1 MKFFKLLYQ
10 IFRGIREFVLS
21 LFFVIF
27 VMICFAFTSFF
38 TGSKTN
44 KPSVQEGL
52 LTLRLNGY
60 LADNQDEYG
69 NFYRLLGAE
78 LNNREEPQKYST
90 FDVAQAIEYAAQ
102 DSRITGLMLDLG
114 KLQAADYPSLSY
126 LGNKINDFKK
136 SGKPVVAVGILYSQS
151 QYYLASFADH
161 IYLNE
166 AGAVDIHGLNY
177 STLYFKSLFDKIEAK
192 PEIFRVGTYKSAVEP
207 LIRNDMSPEA
217 KQNAS
222 LWLNTMWQQVRD
234 NVGENRNIPT
244 ENVLPEMPKLL
255 TLYKQAK
262 GVESQYALNQKLVT
276 RLVQGEESIKQALR
290 EDFEF
295 SDQAMQAVEFED
307 YFATLPDRFNRKSSE
322 KIAVVNVEGEITMG
336 ESTDTTAGAET
347 IVKILK
353 RVKEDNAVKGLI
365 LRINSPG
372 GSAVA
377 SELIRQ
383 QVQEIQDAGKPV
395 VASMGGMAAS
405 GGYWIAATSDK
416 IVADPNTLTG
426 SIGIFGVMF
435 NLEQTAKNLGV
446 REDGIATSQLANIS
460 GLKPLTPEQRSL
472 IQMTIENGYDRFL
485 QLVSTGRNL
494 SVAEVDKIAQGQV
507 WLGTTAKEKGLVDEL
522 GDFDTALF
530 VINKLLYSE
539 KENSAPTLEPQL
551 VPQLMPQWFTEEDS
565 SFFAELSRNMKAGGQ
580 IKLSD
585 WFDLPVAKQAQK
597 SVEAMAKFNDPKNT
611 YLYCLACGAV
621 K

>member
-21 LFFVIF
+21 LFFVLF
-27 VMICFAFTSFF
+27 VMVCFAVTSLFTN
-38 TGSKTN
+38 SKST
-44 KPSVQEGL
+44 KPVAQEGL

-78 LNNREEPQKYST
+78 LNNREEPQKYSS
-90 FDVAQAIEYAAQ
+90 FDVALAIEQAAQ
-102 DSRITGLMLDLG
+102 DSKITGLMLDLG
-114 KLQAADYPSLSY
+114 KLQEADYPSLSY
-126 LGNKINDFKK
+126 LGNKISDFKK
-136 SGKPVVAVGILYSQS
+136 SGKPVVAVGILYSQA
-151 QYYLASFADH
+151 QYYLASFADQ

-222 LWLNTMWQQVRD
+222 LWLNTMWQQVRS
-234 NVGENRNIPT
+234 NISENRDIPT

-255 TLYKQAK
+255 TLYKQAN
-262 GVESQYALNQKLVT
+262 GVESQYAFNQKLVT
-276 RLVQGEESIKQALR
+276 HLVQGEESIKQALR

-307 YFATLPDRFNRKSSE
+307 YFATLPDRFNRKAKE

-353 RVKEDNAVKGLI
+353 KVKESDEVKGLI

-383 QVQEIQDAGKPV
+383 QVQEIQAAGKPV

-460 GLKPLTPEQRSL
+460 GLKPLTAEQRSL
-472 IQMTIENGYDRFL
+472 IQLTIENGYDRFL
-485 QLVSTGRNL
+485 QLVSAGREI
-494 SVAEVDKIAQGQV
+494 SKADVDKIAQGQV

-522 GDFDTALF
+522 GDFDTALA
-530 VINKLLYSE
+530 VITKLLHSTQE
-539 KENSAPTLEPQL
+539 SDSPTL
-551 VPQLMPQWFTEEDS
+551 VPQFVPQWFSEEDD
-565 SFFAELSRNMKAGGQ
+565 SFFAELSRNMKAGVQ
-580 IKLSD
+580 IKLGD
-585 WFDLPVAKQAQK
+585 WLDLPVAKQAQR
-597 SVEAMAKFNDPKNT
+597 SVEAMAKFNDPKNA
-611 YLYCLACGAV
+611 YLYCLACGTV
-621 K
+621 R